1 MPEINTKFTFPRKGL
16 NSLLGYGFPLCQW
29 GPSLCP
35 WWHSACHPRQAVPT
49 EHRPVTK
56 LFFHPLVLRKAEHLV
71 SISQK
76 RVSAT
81 SPHLPGCVGSVLKY
95 ERLKSQP
102 SCHSRQA
109 KSTSFL
115 QEGREVAES
124 ELLSLFSSSFPLCV
138 IIDPICHCISR
149 VQPLPVWWRHH
160 GSSPA
165 TRSYIL

>member
-35 WWHSACHPRQAVPT
+35 WWHSACHPRRAVPT

-81 SPHLPGCVGSVLKY
+81 SPHLPGCVGSVFEIWKTQISAIVSL
-95 ERLKSQP
+95 ETSQIYLFF
-102 SCHSRQA
+102 
-109 KSTSFL
+109 T
-115 QEGREVAES
+115 GRKRGCWEWA
-124 ELLSLFSSSFPLCV
+124 V
-138 IIDPICHCISR
+138 IIVLIVKFSLVCYY
-149 VQPLPVWWRHH
+149 
-160 GSSPA
+160 
-165 TRSYIL
+165 RSYLPLHQ